1 MFFRLLISEP
11 ETNKKNMPYEGGD
24 TASGKKLFV
33 GNLPQ
38 DISSKE
44 IDDIFFKF
52 GKIIEI
58 EVKRD
63 AKKPFAFVEFA
74 DDRDCEDAVKSRN
87 NYRQNKK
94 ILQFRPIFTIFITFS
109 KFKVDSGFIS
119 LTFEINSI
127 FYSHCKTT
135 TDSA

>member
-94 ILQFRPIFTIFITFS
+94 NITISADFH
-109 KFKVDSGFIS
+109 
-119 LTFEINSI
+119 N
-127 FYSHCKTT
+127 FYHF
-135 TDSA
+135 